1 MEKSMAQKLK
11 ELLAKTSQ
19 EDLDREWAEIE
30 ALGFEGPNMEEFI
43 QINSQRPV
51 VSEVN
56 SNVYFSLG
64 NTSNYNLAGSEQNL
78 AIAA

>member
-1 MEKSMAQKLK
+1 MAQKLK

-30 ALGFEGPNMEEFI
+30 ALGFEGPSMEEFI
-43 QINSQRPV
+43 QVNSQRPV

-64 NTSNYNLAGSEQNL
+64 NSSNFNLTGSEQNL
-78 AIAA
+78 ATAA